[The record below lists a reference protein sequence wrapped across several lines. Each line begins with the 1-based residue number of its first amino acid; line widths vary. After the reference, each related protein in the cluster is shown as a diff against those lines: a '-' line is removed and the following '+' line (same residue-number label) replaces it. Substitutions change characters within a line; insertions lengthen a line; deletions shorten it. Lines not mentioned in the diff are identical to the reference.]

1 MATSTSPDRVAG
13 YMIPAIIVDE
23 FDNVVA
29 TIEISGDLL
38 NDPRVAKVVNAV
50 DSALA
55 IWTLKTECSLRWRPL
70 KEIAYVTIE

>member
-1 MATSTSPDRVAG
+1 MCYKYYQKYKLNSDADNFLT
-13 YMIPAIIVDE
+13 DE